1 MALAGR
7 IRDAE
12 KERRKGGWGVGFGK
26 TNARIFVLCL
36 VSQIKIKKKL
46 LEPWIKKNQNPTL
59 SNSLNRSLRSTHTQG
74 QLPTTHNPTQPVTIP
89 TNPPTHTP
97 PMTPPGGGIEHP
109 APRTEVALIFHVLVI

>member
-59 SNSLNRSLRSTHTQG
+59 SNSLNRSLRRSIRLLLEERKSRERRKRRKG
-74 QLPTTHNPTQPVTIP
+74 RRL
-89 TNPPTHTP
+89 
-97 PMTPPGGGIEHP
+97 
-109 APRTEVALIFHVLVI
+109 VAVKRKEMVDFL